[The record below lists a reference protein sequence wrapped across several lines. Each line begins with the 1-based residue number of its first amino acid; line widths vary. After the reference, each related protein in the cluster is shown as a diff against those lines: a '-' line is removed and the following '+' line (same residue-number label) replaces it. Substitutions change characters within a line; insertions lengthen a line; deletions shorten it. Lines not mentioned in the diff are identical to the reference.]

1 MRSRSGPARRAT
13 PDPRHEAR
21 VTGYDLW
28 YWTGIPGRG
37 EFIRLALEA
46 GGIAYRDCARE
57 EGDAAMLA
65 DMARRGQP
73 QPFAPPYLV
82 AGELCIAQ
90 TANILLF
97 LGDRHLGPADEAGRH
112 AAQTLQ
118 LSVADMVAEAHNVHH
133 PVASGLYY
141 RDQMPEAARAAKAF
155 REARM
160 PKYLGWFE
168 RVLVGG
174 GGPWLL
180 GRAWT
185 YADLSLFQLL
195 EGLAYAFP
203 KRMATLASDI
213 PLTLALRERVRAL
226 PELAAYLHSA
236 RRLPFNEDGLFRHY
250 PELDAK

>member
-1 MRSRSGPARRAT
+1 MT
-13 PDPRHEAR
+13 
-21 VTGYDLW
+21 YDLW

-37 EFIRLALEA
+37 EFVRLALEA
-46 GGIAYRDCARE
+46 GGIPYRDRARE
-57 EGDAAMLA
+57 DGDSALIQDMGRRTGLA
-65 DMARRGQP
+65 
-73 QPFAPPYLV
+73 PFAPPYLV

-97 LGDRHLGPADEAGRH
+97 LGDRHLGPKDEAGRH
-112 AAQTLQ
+112 VAQTLQ
-118 LSVADMVAEAHNVHH
+118 LTIADMVAEAHDVHH

-141 RDQMPEAARAAKAF
+141 RDQMPEAARAAEAF

-160 PKYLGWFE
+160 PKYLGWFQ
-168 RVLVGG
+168 RVLEAG

-180 GRAWT
+180 GDAWT

-203 KRMATLASDI
+203 KRMATLAADI
-213 PLTLALRERVRAL
+213 PLIAALRERVRAL
-226 PELAAYLHSA
+226 PELKDYLHSE

-250 PELDAK
+250 PELDVA

>member
-1 MRSRSGPARRAT
+1 MT
-13 PDPRHEAR
+13 
-21 VTGYDLW
+21 YDLW

-37 EFIRLALEA
+37 EFVRLALEA
-46 GGIAYRDCARE
+46 GAIPYRDRARE
-57 EGDAAMLA
+57 EGDATMVE
-65 DMARRGQP
+65 DMARRNNQ

-82 AGELCIAQ
+82 ADDLCIAQ

-97 LGDRHLGPADEAGRH
+97 LGDRHLGPKDEAGRYFAH
-112 AAQTLQ
+112 ALQ
-118 LSVADMVAEAHNVHH
+118 LTIADMVAEAHNVHH

-141 RDQMPEAARAAKAF
+141 HDQKPEAVRAATAF

-160 PKYLGWFE
+160 PKYLGYFE
-168 RVLVGG
+168 HVMLHGR
-174 GGPWLL
+174 PWLM
-180 GRAWT
+180 GDAWT

-213 PLTLALRERVRAL
+213 PLITAVRERVRKL
-226 PELAAYLHSA
+226 PELAGYLYGE

-250 PELDAK
+250 PELDAA

>member
-1 MRSRSGPARRAT
+1 MT
-13 PDPRHEAR
+13 
-21 VTGYDLW
+21 YDLW

-37 EFIRLALEA
+37 EFVRLALEA
-46 GGIAYRDCARE
+46 GGIAYRDRARE
-57 EGDAAMLA
+57 DGDAAMIE
-65 DMARRGQP
+65 DMARRTHLA
-73 QPFAPPYLV
+73 PFAPPYLV
-82 AGELCIAQ
+82 AGDLCIAQ

-97 LGDRHLGPADEAGRH
+97 LGDRHLGPKDEAGRH

-118 LSVADMVAEAHNVHH
+118 LTIADMVAEAHNVHH

-141 RDQMPEAARAAKAF
+141 RDQKREAARAAEAF
-155 REARM
+155 RDARM

-168 RVLVGG
+168 RAMTH

-180 GRAWT
+180 GAAWT

-203 KRMATLASDI
+203 KRMATLAADI
-213 PLTLALRERVRAL
+213 ASITVLRERVRAL
-226 PELAAYLHSA
+226 PALAGYLHGG

-250 PELDAK
+250 PELDAS